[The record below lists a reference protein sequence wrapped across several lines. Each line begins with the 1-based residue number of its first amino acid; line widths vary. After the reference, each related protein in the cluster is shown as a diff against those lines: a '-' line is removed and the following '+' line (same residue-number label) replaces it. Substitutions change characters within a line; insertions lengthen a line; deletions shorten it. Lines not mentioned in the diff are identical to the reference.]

1 MDLNDTV
8 VFEYYTETDTM
19 CFSENI
25 SNYMPMATQIENFAE
40 NLSSV
45 AKVHEDDTEKAI
57 SFLTSKKQLN
67 VAYLEYVRILDNT
80 GEFRWYQLKGMIP
93 SHRAE
98 DEPLFCG
105 TISYIAMIKN
115 NSMKNVHFP
124 VKLRQDC
131 LQRTFLPLRH
141 PII

>member
-1 MDLNDTV
+1 MHRFQEDILWSAMDLNDTV

-80 GEFRWYQLKGMIP
+80 G
-93 SHRAE
+93 
-98 DEPLFCG
+98 
-105 TISYIAMIKN
+105 
-115 NSMKNVHFP
+115 
-124 VKLRQDC
+124 
-131 LQRTFLPLRH
+131 
-141 PII
+141 